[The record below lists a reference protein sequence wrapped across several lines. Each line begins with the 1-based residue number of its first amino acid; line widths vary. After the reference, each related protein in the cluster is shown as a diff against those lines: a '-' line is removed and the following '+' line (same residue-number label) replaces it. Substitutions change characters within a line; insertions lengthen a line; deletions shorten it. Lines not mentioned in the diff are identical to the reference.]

1 MPIPDVTDLDQTV
14 SPLIYA
20 MPQSKADRIGGRYCT
35 SSGFWAPARF
45 IVYVDGAPYIKGW
58 EPSASANRAATL
70 IARYRRNLIS
80 PV

>member
-20 MPQSKADRIGGRYCT
+20 KPTSEGDKRGGRYCT

-58 EPSASANRAATL
+58 EPSSSAGAAARK
-70 IARYRRNLIS
+70 IARYRKDLES